1 VPTPVLREAI
11 LVSSLS
17 AQLRRPFS
25 RPAMAALRPT
35 PGRPRRKDGPKSALA
50 NIAGSAARAVEGVW
64 SAHWRK
70 PLSLAEVNQMADT
83 PEVRQH
89 RGERQRGRATSPDLN
104 SSGTLIELRKLLL
117 RNDNSCCTTGN

>member
-1 VPTPVLREAI
+1 VPYNIESAMTAEQIKLREG
-11 LVSSLS
+11 LE
-17 AQLRRPFS
+17 
-25 RPAMAALRPT
+25 PT
-35 PGRPRRKDGPKSALA
+35 LIA
-50 NIAGSAARAVEGVW
+50 NEMRAVEGVW

-89 RGERQRGRATSPDLN
+89 RGERQRGRASSPDLN

-117 RNDNSCCTTGN
+117 RNDNSCWTTGNYACRVRSQVAEQG